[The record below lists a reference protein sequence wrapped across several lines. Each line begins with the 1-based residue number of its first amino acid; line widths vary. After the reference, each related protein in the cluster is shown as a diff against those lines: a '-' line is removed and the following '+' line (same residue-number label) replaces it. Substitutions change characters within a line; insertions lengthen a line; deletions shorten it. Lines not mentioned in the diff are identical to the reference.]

1 MNPSD
6 LVAQCVNSINA
17 CTGVGLTMDDARIL
31 VTTPKG
37 WKAPSKFP
45 RGQIVQWKE
54 DGSRVRYLPA
64 ANVLAWLAANG
75 LVQIASEK
83 K

>member
-1 MNPSD
+1 MKPAD
-6 LVAQCVNSINA
+6 LAIQCVNSINA
-17 CTGVGLTMDDARIL
+17 CTAIGTKMEDASIL
-31 VTTPKG
+31 ITTPKG
-37 WKAPSKFP
+37 WKAPPKFP
-45 RGQIVQWKE
+45 RGRIVRWME

-75 LVQIASEK
+75 LVNLKDK